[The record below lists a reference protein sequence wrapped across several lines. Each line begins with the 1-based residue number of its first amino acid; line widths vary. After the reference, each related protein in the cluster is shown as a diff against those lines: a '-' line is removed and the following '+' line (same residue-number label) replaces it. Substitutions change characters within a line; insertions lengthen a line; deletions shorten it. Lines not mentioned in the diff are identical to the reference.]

1 MRIVKKR
8 KLVPILGWWSLK
20 GTEASKMGKE
30 NCVEN
35 VLVQLISE
43 KTPSTASSN
52 KTSIGNTSL
61 NVVVVQEEQ
70 RVQENHLQQN
80 HIKVVY
86 YILYHRAIWPRY

>member
-1 MRIVKKR
+1 MAIYLTQYKIPYAVKVLSWLIK
-8 KLVPILGWWSLK
+8 
-20 GTEASKMGKE
+20 
-30 NCVEN
+30 N

-86 YILYHRAIWPRY
+86 YILYHRAI